1 MTVSSEHNT
10 PFEPPDSRPP
20 SGPSSEKSR
29 ASPPSDQDEVAGGRV
44 ALVEAELTRE
54 RGSRLRVRVALSRG
68 GHVVEKE
75 LNGVGD
81 EVIELRLA
89 AEATITALDQL
100 IHRPGYFKLVGI
112 KHLHAFD
119 SPVVLV
125 CVRTGPGFTKKLIGC
140 VPAPETLHHG
150 VAMAVLHATN
160 RLVEAMGD
168 PEEREAAGQESDPD
182 ADQAAGQE
190 PDDNP
195 SADADPT
202 SESGGNP

>member
-1 MTVSSEHNT
+1 MTVSAEHNT
-10 PFEPPDSRPP
+10 PFEPPGSAPP
-20 SGPSSEKSR
+20 SGPSSEESGTF
-29 ASPPSDQDEVAGGRV
+29 SSSDGDPVPAGRV

-68 GHVVEKE
+68 GHLVEE
-75 LNGVGD
+75 ERHGVGD

-89 AEATITALDQL
+89 AEATISALDQL
-100 IHRPGYFKLVGI
+100 IHRPGYFELVGI

-140 VPAPETLHHG
+140 VPAPKTLHHG

-160 RLVEAMGD
+160 RLVEAMD
-168 PEEREAAGQESDPD
+168 DQEAVDDQEEEEPAREPGSNTLEAVEED
-182 ADQAAGQE
+182 ADSASAS
-190 PDDNP
+190 PDD
-195 SADADPT
+195 S
-202 SESGGNP
+202 